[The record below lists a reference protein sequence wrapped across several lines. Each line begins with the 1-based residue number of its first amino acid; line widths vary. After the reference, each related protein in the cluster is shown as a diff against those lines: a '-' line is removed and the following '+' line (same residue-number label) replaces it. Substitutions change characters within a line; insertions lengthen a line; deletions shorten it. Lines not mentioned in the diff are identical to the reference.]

1 MLTQLGII
9 RELSLVFT
17 GNELFLG
24 LTLAGWMGGTALG
37 AGWLFPRLP
46 ARLRTTDNLILAGY
60 ALLNS
65 LMLPAALLL
74 CRSTRLWL
82 RVPAGLDLGFG
93 HMLMATVITTLPA
106 AAAGGIWY
114 AGLLAKTNR
123 EHDYIRPPGYS
134 AVNRAG
140 YLFGFETLG
149 ACLAGVAFTFWL
161 AFYWNPWTISAGI
174 FFVTGLYVL
183 CLQAPYGKKKI
194 WLSLAILMLLFFSNP
209 WARLDRI
216 SSAWRQAPGRQLLS
230 DYTARG
236 HVSLYEDQG
245 FYSAYY
251 SGKWIF
257 SFPDPDSA
265 EPPALLPFLIS
276 PKHRQIALFNGGPE
290 ILNLLLSQH
299 GVEQITIFNED
310 PQAQSAWQS
319 AFPNSWKN
327 NYFNP
332 RVKCKLGDGRMLLK
346 QDPAVYDIIILATPP
361 PDNLSMNR
369 FYTLEFMRLLRSR
382 LAPDGILEYYLP
394 YSPNRINARES
405 ALLGSLWHTLKTVF
419 PHVLLLSGSR
429 LYFLASPQS
438 DLSALTPES
447 LAPRLKQLSIKTSTL
462 TKENLPLL
470 FDSRRMKEMRTIL
483 DSTRGLLNTDQRP
496 LATVFQSLF
505 WLSRYTGP
513 AAMGAGI
520 LLGIL
525 VLVLIRAIIARRI
538 RPDFL
543 ILGTAGGAGICLE
556 LFVISAFQSS
566 RGDLW
571 QEIGLLFGTFMA
583 GLALGG
589 FAAGKV
595 KSPRLWRWL
604 IVVSLALV
612 CILAYFL
619 VYKTNGNLLVALG
632 ILLAGGM
639 GVGGLYGIICL
650 GGDSQKAASAWAAD
664 LAGSLGGALLANTLL
679 LPLLGK
685 YAGLAPAGLLI
696 LTALL
701 AGKVREKT
709 VQ

>member
-1 MLTQLGII
+1 
-9 RELSLVFT
+9 
-17 GNELFLG
+17 
-24 LTLAGWMGGTALG
+24 
-37 AGWLFPRLP
+37 
-46 ARLRTTDNLILAGY
+46 
-60 ALLNS
+60 
-65 LMLPAALLL
+65 
-74 CRSTRLWL
+74 
-82 RVPAGLDLGFG
+82 
-93 HMLMATVITTLPA
+93 
-106 AAAGGIWY
+106 
-114 AGLLAKTNR
+114 
-123 EHDYIRPPGYS
+123 
-134 AVNRAG
+134 
-140 YLFGFETLG
+140 
-149 ACLAGVAFTFWL
+149 
-161 AFYWNPWTISAGI
+161 
-174 FFVTGLYVL
+174 
-183 CLQAPYGKKKI
+183 
-194 WLSLAILMLLFFSNP
+194 
-209 WARLDRI
+209 
-216 SSAWRQAPGRQLLS
+216 
-230 DYTARG
+230 
-236 HVSLYEDQG
+236 
-245 FYSAYY
+245 
-251 SGKWIF
+251 
-257 SFPDPDSA
+257 
-265 EPPALLPFLIS
+265 
-276 PKHRQIALFNGGPE
+276 
-290 ILNLLLSQH
+290 
-299 GVEQITIFNED
+299 
-310 PQAQSAWQS
+310 
-319 AFPNSWKN
+319 
-327 NYFNP
+327 
-332 RVKCKLGDGRMLLK
+332 
-346 QDPAVYDIIILATPP
+346 
-361 PDNLSMNR
+361 MNR

-470 FDSRRMKEMRTIL
+470 FDSRRIKEIRTNL

-619 VYKTNGNLLVALG
+619 VYKTNGNLLFALG

-701 AGKVREKT
+701 AGKVPEKT
-709 VQ
+709 VL